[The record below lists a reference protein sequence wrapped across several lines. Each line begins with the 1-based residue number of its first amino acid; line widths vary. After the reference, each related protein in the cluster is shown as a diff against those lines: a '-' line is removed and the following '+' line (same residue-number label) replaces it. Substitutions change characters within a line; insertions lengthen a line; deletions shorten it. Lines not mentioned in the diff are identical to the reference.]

1 MPNLSPMS
9 RIQSHF
15 ALIGSKQ
22 LHCGAGVFGSLS
34 RQNRQKG
41 LLSGE
46 SDKYPHIKL
55 RSRRTLLLE
64 QSFPNVSAH

>member
-1 MPNLSPMS
+1 MNNYYILTFLKSIKELMRRQRITTPNLSPMS

-15 ALIGSKQ
+15 ALIGKKQ
-22 LHCGAGVFGSLS
+22 LHCGAGLFGSLS

-46 SDKYPHIKL
+46 SDK
-55 RSRRTLLLE
+55 
-64 QSFPNVSAH
+64 